1 MMISKIRKRDGRYV
15 KFNEEKITQAM
26 MKAIFA
32 VNAEVTTNK
41 LNKMTNEVIKEINDK
56 TPDGRVPT
64 VEDVQDAVEKVLM
77 ASKLPEVAKAYIL
90 YRKERSQIR
99 DKDSNLMQ
107 KFQTIDEKK
116 ETEYQLESYGLIQ
129 SNSALKL
136 LYKYG
141 EEGSK
146 EYNKMF
152 ILNPKFTKAIEENE
166 IDVKNIEFYRTAIDS
181 NILDLES
188 IFEKGYQ
195 DEYLTISKP
204 NNLEAGIDLI
214 TKLLYKN
221 QNDVF
226 GMQVI
231 SNIDSLLGKLVTVED
246 LNKPEKIFKTLDLF
260 YQNLL
265 FVFSNEDRNFPKLT
279 IDYGLD
285 TSLSGKL
292 ITETLLKLNYK
303 YPVLCHNQIFK
314 LNNEINYYKDSPNHD
329 LYLEVVNLIQSNHCL
344 NLSFLNNSFNNQTT
358 VYDVRGIR
366 ISANKHDDFF
376 ELKPVGRGNLFTTT
390 INLLVVAQKV
400 KRFEEFKLE
409 LDRSL
414 DLVIAQ
420 QIERLKHIS
429 KLRVQNL
436 PTLTKQNLWTTSKYI
451 QTNEP
456 VEKAF
461 RNGNITI
468 GFSFLEE
475 AVYYLHGNEISKE
488 NLYRFSSQI
497 IEFMNDKLKLTSNK
511 YGLIFN
517 LFSEDK
523 YSSIKEIFFHKLTQ
537 GGHKLNFS
545 LTKFNADNTI
555 DCLLKKDCGFVSFVK
570 VEEEVKHD
578 G

>member
-1 MMISKIRKRDGRYV
+1 MISKIRKRDGRYV

-32 VNAEVTTNK
+32 VKAEVTTNK

-56 TPDGRVPT
+56 TPEGRVPT
-64 VEDVQDAVEKVLM
+64 VEDVQDAVEKILM

-129 SNSALKL
+129 SNSALKMI
-136 LYKYG
+136 YKYG

-152 ILNPKFTKAIEENE
+152 VLNPKFTKAIEENE
-166 IDVKNIEFYRTAIDS
+166 IDIKKIEFYRTAIDS
-181 NILDLES
+181 NILDLEFV
-188 IFEKGYQ
+188 FENGYQ

-204 NNLEAGIDLI
+204 SNLAEGVDLI

-226 GMQVI
+226 GMLVI
-231 SNIDSLLGKLVTVED
+231 SNIDTLLARLLTAED
-246 LNKPEKIFKTLDLF
+246 LNKPESVFKTLDLF

-265 FVFSNEDRNFPKLT
+265 FVFGNDEGSISKFS

-285 TSLSGKL
+285 MSLSGQL
-292 ITETLLKLNYK
+292 ITKTLLKLNYK

-314 LNNEINYYKDSPNHD
+314 LNNEINYYKDSPNHS
-329 LYLEVVNLIQSNHCL
+329 LYLEVINLIQTNHCL
-344 NLSFLNNSFNNQTT
+344 SLSFLNNSFNNQKT

-366 ISANKHDDFF
+366 ISNNKSEDFF
-376 ELKPVGRGNLFTTT
+376 ELNPIGRGNLFITT
-390 INLLVVAQKV
+390 INLLVVAEKV

-420 QIERLKHIS
+420 QIERLKYIS
-429 KLRVQNL
+429 RLRIQNL

-451 QTNEP
+451 QANEP

-475 AVYYLHGNEISKE
+475 AVYYLYGEDISKE
-488 NLYRFSSQI
+488 NLYRFSLKI
-497 IEFMNDKLKLTSNK
+497 VEFMNDKLKLTSNK
-511 YGLIFN
+511 YGLIFS
-517 LFSEDK
+517 LFSEDN
-523 YSSIKEIFFHKLTQ
+523 YSSIKEIAFHKLTL

-545 LTKFNADNTI
+545 LAKFNVNNTI
-555 DCLLKKDCGFVSFVK
+555 ESLLEKDCGLVSFVK
-570 VEEEVKHD
+570 DKYEGKQD